1 MFVIQPK
8 SRRRE
13 QQKARDTPKPAPT
26 VKTSKPARARAGR
39 ITRGNLRSRAEV
51 TDDSES
57 EIDKSEDKPEAID
70 DAVKP
75 EVKETEVESVAP
87 STRTKPTAASR
98 RQSNKLRS
106 SRRLSPADAEAGDDD
121 DLSGPVAQPLPPAV
135 TSARRRSQRSRTQS
149 PVTGASTNTTT
160 TSHRRTQ
167 NSNKP
172 VSADVGTDNDDD
184 VDDDIVDK
192 DEGTMPPK
200 SSQSNV
206 KPSPPS
212 TPKTRLKKRSRA
224 TTPDDNDDDET
235 STSERKTARIS
246 HRGTPTPRK
255 RSAAGECVIVLS
267 PPLQPLLYLYV

>member
-1 MFVIQPK
+1 M
-8 SRRRE
+8 
-13 QQKARDTPKPAPT
+13 
-26 VKTSKPARARAGR
+26 
-39 ITRGNLRSRAEV
+39 
-51 TDDSES
+51 
-57 EIDKSEDKPEAID
+57 
-70 DAVKP
+70 
-75 EVKETEVESVAP
+75 KETDVDAVAP

-106 SRRLSPADAEAGDDD
+106 SRRLSPADAEAVDDD

-149 PVTGASTNTTT
+149 PVTGVSTNTTTT

-172 VSADVGTDNDDD
+172 VSADIGTDNDDD
-184 VDDDIVDK
+184 VDDDAVDK